1 LVKTGIPPG
10 DNVGRDVPGS
20 KVMRAL
26 PRAFACYAALALS
39 ATLAAIGAAH
49 AQPYPSKLIRIV
61 VPMAPGGG
69 SDLLARSLAQR
80 LTESMKQSVIVEN
93 RPGAGNT
100 IGTDYVAKAPP
111 DGYTLLINTNA
122 ITTVPSLYP
131 SIRFNVERDFAPIT
145 MAASTQNLL
154 AVHPSLPVHSMM
166 QLVALAKAKPGIL
179 TMAAAGVGT
188 PSHLAGEMF
197 KQMAGLDIITVQYKG
212 TGASLADLIGGQV
225 AMTFGAMPSLVPLAQ
240 SGRLRA
246 LGVSG
251 AKRAAIFPNVPTIAE
266 TVPGFETE
274 MWFGIFAP
282 AKTPREIVMQL
293 HGEIVRALAHP
304 EMKQRLAADG
314 FEPGGMPPEQLE
326 KLVKSEIERWAKVI
340 RAGNIRAE

>member
-1 LVKTGIPPG
+1 MMQANTRL
-10 DNVGRDVPGS
+10 RE
-20 KVMRAL
+20 L
-26 PRAFACYAALALS
+26 QYAVLALT
-39 ATLAAIGAAH
+39 ATAWMQSTAT
-49 AQPYPSKLIRIV
+49 AQPYPSRVIRIV

-80 LTESMKQSVIVEN
+80 LNESMKQSVIVDN

-100 IGTDYVAKAPP
+100 IGTELVAKAAP

-122 ITTVPSLYP
+122 ITTMPALYP

-154 AVHPSLPVHSMM
+154 AVHPSLPVHNVK
-166 QLVALAKAKPGIL
+166 QLVAMAKTKPGVL

-188 PSHLAGEMF
+188 PSHLAGELF
-197 KQMAGLDIITVQYKG
+197 KQMAGIDIITVQYKG
-212 TGASLADLIGGQV
+212 TGASIADLIGGQV
-225 AMTFGAMPSLVPLAQ
+225 AMTLGAMPSLVPLAQ

-251 AKRAAIFPNVPTIAE
+251 AKRAAVFPNVPTIAE

-293 HGEIVRALAHP
+293 HGEIVKALNHP
-304 EMKQRLAADG
+304 DMKQRLMSDG
-314 FEPGGMPPEQLE
+314 FEPGGMSPEQFD
-326 KLVKSEIERWAKVI
+326 KLMKSEIERWARVI
-340 RAGNIRAE
+340 RAANIRAE

>member
-1 LVKTGIPPG
+1 MIHTSRRLRELQLLSYT
-10 DNVGRDVPGS
+10 
-20 KVMRAL
+20 
-26 PRAFACYAALALS
+26 ALALS
-39 ATLAAIGAAH
+39 APALMQSTAT
-49 AQPYPSKLIRIV
+49 AQAYPAKLIRIV
-61 VPMAPGGG
+61 VPLAPGGG

-100 IGTDYVAKAPP
+100 IGTEFVTKAPP

-122 ITTVPSLYP
+122 ITTMPSLYP
-131 SIRFNVERDFAPIT
+131 IRFNVERDLAPVT

-154 AVHPSLPVHSMM
+154 AAHPSLPVQNVK
-166 QLVALAKAKPGIL
+166 QLVALAKAKPGVL

-197 KQMAGLDIITVQYKG
+197 KQMAGVDIITVQYKG

-225 AMTFGAMPSLVPLAQ
+225 AMTFSAMPSLVPLVQ

-251 AKRAAIFPNVPTIAE
+251 AKRAAALPGVPTIAE
-266 TVPGFETE
+266 TLPGFESE

-282 AKTPREIVMQL
+282 ARTPREIITQL
-293 HGEIVRALAHP
+293 HGEIVKALAHP
-304 EMKQRLAADG
+304 DMKQRLATDG
-314 FEPGGMPPEQLE
+314 FEPGGMPPEQLA
-326 KLVKSEIERWAKVI
+326 KLMKVEIQRWAKVI
-340 RAGNIRAE
+340 RAGNIRAD